1 MQDNPAGDDIAVNPI
16 VPVSPLIGA
25 MVIVE
30 VPAVFACTVMLDGL
44 ADIEKFGGIS
54 KTWTAKLLWKVNV
67 K

>member
-1 MQDNPAGDDIAVNPI
+1 VQDNPAGDDTSVKTT
-16 VPVSPLIGA
+16 VPVSALTGA

-30 VPAVFACTVMLDGL
+30 VPAAPAIAMLVGL
-44 ADIEKFGGIS
+44 ADIEKSGGMK

>member
-1 MQDNPAGDDIAVNPI
+1 
-16 VPVSPLIGA
+16 

-30 VPAVFACTVMLDGL
+30 VPAAPAIAMLVGL
-44 ADIEKFGGIS
+44 ADIEKSGGMK

>member
-1 MQDNPAGDDIAVNPI
+1 VQDNPAGDDTSVKPT
-16 VPVSPLIGA
+16 VPVSPLTGA

-30 VPAVFACTVMLDGL
+30 VPAAPAIAMLVGL

-54 KTWTAKLLWKVNV
+54 RTWTAKLLWKVNV